1 MRANELTTYTR
12 GDLTI
17 SSPDEGVVLKL
28 ATLAIAAAPAIAA
41 SGIPAIPAIGEYWP
55 GEGGVNGGLFPG
67 GDKPYYL
74 IVATGSDAEA
84 AHEWGGYGQE
94 LDGAKSPWD
103 GQGNTAYLASSNRE
117 HDHPAA
123 KFCAAFE
130 RDGHKDFYLMA
141 RREASFLEITVPEVF
156 AQPYHWT
163 SSQRSAYY
171 AFLMVFGDG
180 WLSYYGKYV
189 ERLARPVRRKF
200 I

>member
-28 ATLAIAAAPAIAA
+28 ATLAVAAAPAIAA
-41 SGIPAIPAIGEYWP
+41 SGIPSIGEYWP

-74 IVATGSDAEA
+74 IVPTGADADSTL
-84 AHEWGGYGQE
+84 EWGGYGQE

-103 GQGNTAYLASSNRE
+103 GQANTAHLASSNRD

-123 KFCAAFE
+123 QFCANFE

-156 AQPYHWT
+156 AQSYHWT
-163 SSQRSAYY
+163 SSQRSANLAYI
-171 AFLMVFGDG
+171 MVFEDG
-180 WLSYYGKYV
+180 CLHYYGKSYV
-189 ERLARPVRRKF
+189 RLARPVRRKF

>member
-28 ATLAIAAAPAIAA
+28 ATLAIASAPAIAA
-41 SGIPAIPAIGEYWP
+41 SSIPAVGECWP
-55 GEGGVNGGLFPG
+55 GEGGINGGLFPG

-74 IVATGSDAEA
+74 IVPTGADAESTL
-84 AHEWGGYGQE
+84 EWGGYGQE
-94 LDGAKSPWD
+94 LEGAKSPWD
-103 GQGNTAYLASSNRE
+103 GQANTAYLTSTNRE

-123 KFCAAFE
+123 QFCAAFE

-156 AQPYHWT
+156 TQAYHWT
-163 SSQRSAYY
+163 SSQRSANGAYG
-171 AFLMVFGDG
+171 MDFGVG
-180 WLSYYGKYV
+180 WLYYDGKV
-189 ERLARPVRRKF
+189 NERLARPVRRKF

>member
-28 ATLAIAAAPAIAA
+28 ATLAIAAAPAISAN
-41 SGIPAIPAIGEYWP
+41 GIPAIGEYWP

-84 AHEWGGYGQE
+84 THEWGGYGDE
-94 LDGAKSPWD
+94 LNGDNSPWD
-103 GQGNTAYLASSNRE
+103 GKSNTADLVGVDTSQ
-117 HDHPAA
+117 PAA
-123 KFCAAFE
+123 QFCSAFE

-141 RREASFLEITVPEVF
+141 RREASFLEITVPDVF
-156 AQPYHWT
+156 TKAYHWT
-163 SSQRSAYY
+163 SSQRSANY
-171 AFLMVFGDG
+171 AYTLGFGVG
-180 WLSYYGKYV
+180 WLSDDVKLN

>member
-1 MRANELTTYTR
+1 MRASELTTYTR

-17 SSPDEGVVLKL
+17 SSPDEGVVLNL

-41 SGIPAIPAIGEYWP
+41 SGIPAVGEYWP
-55 GEGGVNGGLFPG
+55 GEGGINGGLFPG

-74 IVATGSDAEA
+74 IVPTGADAEA
-84 AHEWGGYGQE
+84 SLEWGGYGHE
-94 LDGAKSPWD
+94 LDDAKSSWD
-103 GQGNTAYLASSNRE
+103 GQANTAYLASSNRE

-123 KFCAAFE
+123 QFCANFE

-156 AQPYHWT
+156 TQSYHWT
-163 SSQRSAYY
+163 SSQRSADRAYRV
-171 AFLMVFGDG
+171 VFGAG
-180 WLSYYGKYV
+180 WLDHYGKLS

>member
-41 SGIPAIPAIGEYWP
+41 SGIPAVGECWP
-55 GEGGVNGGLFPG
+55 GEGGINGGLFPG

-74 IVATGSDAEA
+74 IVPTGADAESTL
-84 AHEWGGYGQE
+84 EWGGYGQE

-103 GQGNTAYLASSNRE
+103 GQANTAHLASSNRE

-123 KFCAAFE
+123 QFCANFE

-156 AQPYHWT
+156 TQSYHWT
-163 SSQRSAYY
+163 SSQRSADSAYDLG
-171 AFLMVFGDG
+171 FEDG
-180 WLSYYGKYV
+180 WLNCYGKGD

>member
-41 SGIPAIPAIGEYWP
+41 SGIPAIGEYWP

-74 IVATGSDAEA
+74 IVPTGADAESVL
-84 AHEWGGYGQE
+84 EWGGYGQE

-103 GQGNTAYLASSNRE
+103 GQANTAHLASGNRE

-123 KFCAAFE
+123 QFCANFE

-156 AQPYHWT
+156 AQSYHWT
-163 SSQRSAYY
+163 SSQRSAYHAY
-171 AFLMVFGDG
+171 FMGFGDG
-180 WLSYYGKYV
+180 WLYDFGKDV

>member
-28 ATLAIAAAPAIAA
+28 ATLAIAAAPAISA
-41 SGIPAIPAIGEYWP
+41 SGIPAIGEYWP

-67 GDKPYYL
+67 GEKPYYL
-74 IVATGSDAEA
+74 IVPTGADAESTL
-84 AHEWGGYGQE
+84 EWGGYGQE

-103 GQGNTAYLASSNRE
+103 GQANTAHLASSNRE

-123 KFCAAFE
+123 QFCANFE

-156 AQPYHWT
+156 TQSYHWT
-163 SSQRSAYY
+163 SSQRSAYGAY
-171 AFLMVFGDG
+171 SMDFVGG
-180 WLSYYGKYV
+180 WLNDFGKYDG
-189 ERLARPVRRKF
+189 RLARPVRRKF

>member
-1 MRANELTTYTR
+1 MRSNELTTYTR
-12 GDLTI
+12 GDLMI
-17 SSPDEGVVLKL
+17 SGPDEAVVLKL
-28 ATLAIAAAPAIAA
+28 ATLAIAAEPAITA
-41 SGIPAIPAIGEYWP
+41 SGIPAIGEYWP

-74 IVATGSDAEA
+74 IMPTGADAESSL
-84 AHEWGGYGQE
+84 EWGSYGQE

-103 GQGNTAYLASSNRE
+103 GQANTAYLISSNRE

-123 KFCAAFE
+123 QFCAAYE

-141 RREASFLEITVPEVF
+141 RREASFLEITVPDVF
-156 AQPYHWT
+156 TKAYHWT
-163 SSQRSAYY
+163 SSQRSAYFAY
-171 AFLMVFGDG
+171 TMDFGAG
-180 WLSYYGKYV
+180 WLDNNGKLN

>member
-1 MRANELTTYTR
+1 MQANQLTTYTR
-12 GDLTI
+12 GDLMI
-17 SSPDEGVVLKL
+17 SSPDEAVVLKL
-28 ATLAIAAAPAIAA
+28 ATLAITTAPTIAA
-41 SGIPAIPAIGEYWP
+41 SGIPAIGEYWP

-74 IVATGSDAEA
+74 IVPTGSDAEET
-84 AHEWGGYGQE
+84 HEWGGYGDE

-103 GQGNTAYLASSNRE
+103 GQANTACLASSNRE

-123 KFCAAFE
+123 QFCAAFE

-141 RREASFLEITVPEVF
+141 RREASFLEITVPDVF
-156 AQPYHWT
+156 AQAHHWT
-163 SSQRSAYY
+163 SSQRSAGY
-171 AFLMVFGDG
+171 AYTMDFEAG
-180 WLSYYGKYV
+180 WLSFHAKFL

>member
-1 MRANELTTYTR
+1 MRAIELTTYTR

-28 ATLAIAAAPAIAA
+28 ATLAIAAGPAIAA
-41 SGIPAIPAIGEYWP
+41 SGIPAIGEYWP

-74 IVATGSDAEA
+74 IVPTGSDAEA
-84 AHEWGGYGQE
+84 AHEWGGYGDE
-94 LDGAKSPWD
+94 LNGASSPWD
-103 GQGNTAYLASSNRE
+103 GQANTADLVKVDTS
-117 HDHPAA
+117 HPAA
-123 KFCAAFE
+123 QFCAAFE

-141 RREASFLEITVPEVF
+141 RREASFLEITVPQVF
-156 AQPYHWT
+156 TQTYHWT
-163 SSQRSAYY
+163 SSQRSADFAYGMD
-171 AFLMVFGDG
+171 FEGG
-180 WLSYYGKYV
+180 WLYDGDKGD

>member
-28 ATLAIAAAPAIAA
+28 ATLAIAAAPVIAA
-41 SGIPAIPAIGEYWP
+41 SSIPAIGEYWP

-67 GDKPYYL
+67 DGKPYYL
-74 IVATGSDAEA
+74 IVPTGSDAEA
-84 AHEWGGYGQE
+84 AHEWGGYGEE
-94 LDGAKSPWD
+94 LSGASSAWD
-103 GQGNTAYLASSNRE
+103 GQANTAYLASSNRE

-123 KFCAAFE
+123 HLCAAFE

-156 AQPYHWT
+156 TQSYHWT
-163 SSQRSAYY
+163 STQRSADSAYSMDFV
-171 AFLMVFGDG
+171 AG
-180 WLSYYGKYV
+180 WLNYDGKGS

>member
-1 MRANELTTYTR
+1 MQANELTTYTR

-28 ATLAIAAAPAIAA
+28 ATLAITAEPAIAA
-41 SGIPAIPAIGEYWP
+41 SGIPAIGEYWT

-74 IVATGSDAEA
+74 IVPTGSDAEA
-84 AHEWGGYGQE
+84 THEWGGYGDE
-94 LDGAKSPWD
+94 LGGAKSPWD
-103 GQGNTAYLASSNRE
+103 GQANTAYLASSNRE

-123 KFCAAFE
+123 QFCAAFE

-141 RREASFLEITVPEVF
+141 RREASFLEITVPDVF
-156 AQPYHWT
+156 AQAYHWT
-163 SSQRSAYY
+163 STQRSAYLAY
-171 AFLMVFGDG
+171 FMDFEDG
-180 WLSYYGKYV
+180 WLTSYFKYR

>member
-28 ATLAIAAAPAIAA
+28 ATLAIAAAPAVAA
-41 SGIPAIPAIGEYWP
+41 SGIPAIGEYWP

-74 IVATGSDAEA
+74 IVPTGSDAEA
-84 AHEWGGYGQE
+84 SHEWGGYGDE
-94 LDGAKSPWD
+94 LNGANSPWD
-103 GQGNTAYLASSNRE
+103 GQANTADLVGVDTS
-117 HDHPAA
+117 HPAA
-123 KFCAAFE
+123 QFCAAFE

-141 RREASFLEITVPEVF
+141 RREASFLEITVPDVF
-156 AQPYHWT
+156 TQAYHWT

-171 AFLMVFGDG
+171 AYTMDFGDG
-180 WLSYYGKYV
+180 WLVSYVKSY

>member
-1 MRANELTTYTR
+1 MQANQLTTYTR
-12 GDLTI
+12 GDLMI
-17 SSPDEGVVLKL
+17 SSPDEAVVLKL
-28 ATLAIAAAPAIAA
+28 ATLAIAAGPAIAE
-41 SGIPAIPAIGEYWP
+41 SGIPAIGEYWS

-74 IVATGSDAEA
+74 IVPTGSDAEA
-84 AHEWGGYGQE
+84 AHEWGGYGDE

-103 GQGNTAYLASSNRE
+103 GQANTAYLASGNRE

-123 KFCAAFE
+123 QFCAAFE

-141 RREASFLEITVPEVF
+141 RREAFFLEITVPGVF
-156 AQPYHWT
+156 TQAYYWT
-163 SSQRSAYY
+163 STQRSANHAY
-171 AFLMVFGDG
+171 LMGFVDG
-180 WLSYYGKYV
+180 WLLKLGKYT

>member
-1 MRANELTTYTR
+1 MRVNELTTYTR

-17 SSPDEGVVLKL
+17 SSPDQGVVLKL
-28 ATLAIAAAPAIAA
+28 ATLAIAAAPAVAA
-41 SGIPAIPAIGEYWP
+41 SGIPAIGEYWP
-55 GEGGVNGGLFPG
+55 GEGGINGGLFPG

-74 IVATGSDAEA
+74 IVPTGADAESSL
-84 AHEWGGYGQE
+84 EWGGYGQE

-103 GQGNTAYLASSNRE
+103 GQTNTAYLANSNRE

-123 KFCAAFE
+123 QFCAAFE

-141 RREASFLEITVPEVF
+141 RREASFLEITVPQVF
-156 AQPYHWT
+156 TQAYHWT
-163 SSQRSAYY
+163 SSQRSANS
-171 AFLMVFGDG
+171 ACHMDCVVG
-180 WLSYYGKYV
+180 WLDFGVKTS

>member
-1 MRANELTTYTR
+1 MRASELTTYTR

-28 ATLAIAAAPAIAA
+28 ATLAIAAAPAITAV
-41 SGIPAIPAIGEYWP
+41 AIPAIGEYWP
-55 GEGGVNGGLFPG
+55 SEGGVNGGLFPG

-74 IVATGSDAEA
+74 IVPTGPDAESTL
-84 AHEWGGYGQE
+84 EWGGYGQE

-103 GQGNTAYLASSNRE
+103 GHANTTYLASSNRE

-123 KFCAAFE
+123 QFCATFE

-141 RREASFLEITVPEVF
+141 RREASFLEITVPQLF
-156 AQPYHWT
+156 TQAYHWT
-163 SSQRSAYY
+163 STQRSAYDAY
-171 AFLMVFGDG
+171 YLDFEDG
-180 WLSYYGKYV
+180 WLYGNGKSY

>member
-28 ATLAIAAAPAIAA
+28 ATLAIAAAPAIAV
-41 SGIPAIPAIGEYWP
+41 SGIPAIGEYWP
-55 GEGGVNGGLFPG
+55 GEGGINGGLFPG

-74 IVATGSDAEA
+74 IVPTGSDAEA
-84 AHEWGGYGQE
+84 SHEWGGYREE
-94 LDGAKSPWD
+94 LSGSSSAWD
-103 GQGNTAYLASSNRE
+103 GQANTADLVSTDTS
-117 HDHPAA
+117 HPAA
-123 KFCAAFE
+123 QFCAAFE

-156 AQPYHWT
+156 AQAYHWT
-163 SSQRSAYY
+163 STQRSAYDAY
-171 AFLMVFGDG
+171 FMDFEGG
-180 WLSYYGKYV
+180 WLLNDVKLI

>member
-41 SGIPAIPAIGEYWP
+41 SGIPAIGEYWP

-84 AHEWGGYGQE
+84 THEWGGYGDE
-94 LDGAKSPWD
+94 LNGANSPWD
-103 GQGNTAYLASSNRE
+103 GKANTANLVGVDTS
-117 HDHPAA
+117 HPAA
-123 KFCAAFE
+123 QFCAAFE

-141 RREASFLEITVPEVF
+141 RREASFLEITVPDVF
-156 AQPYHWT
+156 TQAYHWT
-163 SSQRSAYY
+163 SSQRSAHG
-171 AFLMVFGDG
+171 AHTMGFEDG
-180 WLSYYGKYV
+180 WLHGYGKGY
-189 ERLARPVRRKF
+189 ERLARPVRR
-200 I
+200 IYVIS